1 MAAWQPP
8 SAIRAC
14 LLIAVVA
21 LLLASRAGAKKPRVD
36 AAAAGGAGADIVV
49 AKDGTGQYTTIQ
61 EAFTAARSGNRNR
74 FFVIFIKAGIYE
86 EQPTL
91 PVNLRFIGLV
101 GERAGSGVKITSSGA
116 AGDSSLDEC
125 ATFRLLASD
134 VVVSNI
140 IFENAHG
147 PGEQGGDEDQ
157 AVAMKVA
164 GTRVAFYGCTFLGYQ
179 SLLNLPF
186 FSGSLPCSHS
196 RSFLPPRDPS
206 RILCT
211 LQSACNTTR
220 TAVRSPNLG
229 PAFSVCS
236 ALARPS
242 ANYLLTHLRLHLT
255 SFPISPASS
264 DPSPPPPLPPRRL
277 PPPNP
282 DSPVSHNPPV
292 IQGRV
297 DFVFGNA
304 KALFHDCKFRLVYWG
319 GGYFAQARDKGQD
332 TGFVVLGGSLKPFG
346 KGPIK
351 PGYLA
356 RSWGDYSTV
365 VFVNTMF
372 ATGSVRAEGWG
383 FVNGYEDTDSLTFGA
398 YGCYGPGYN
407 TTEWE
412 SFAKVMTA
420 AEAAPFS
427 SINYVNQGGWIVD
440 PNALVR
446 GVGGWVNNG
455 NGKAGGGKKPADSPK
470 PLPST
475 SPKPVPTPTPKP
487 ASKPGPKPASKTAP
501 VPAPKSSGSAPNK
514 GTGNVPAGAGG
525 GGKKHGPISDGVSS
539 TPSGQT
545 GGRKPVASVPPTV
558 PKTNTGG
565 TGNARVRKPAGVGG
579 GSNRGN
585 SSGGNGANGNKNKDD
600 DDDDDN

>member
-1 MAAWQPP
+1 M
-8 SAIRAC
+8 RVC

-36 AAAAGGAGADIVV
+36 AAAAGGAGADIIV

-91 PVNLRFIGLV
+91 PANLRFIGLV

-134 VVVSNI
+134 VVISNI

-179 SLLNLPF
+179 DTLYATIGLQYYKNCSTYFHPSPALP
-186 FSGSLPCSHS
+186 PCSCLF
-196 RSFLPPRDPS
+196 RL
-206 RILCT
+206 
-211 LQSACNTTR
+211 SA
-220 TAVRSPNLG
+220 
-229 PAFSVCS
+229 
-236 ALARPS
+236 
-242 ANYLLTHLRLHLT
+242 H
-255 SFPISPASS
+255 ASS
-264 DPSPPPPLPPRRL
+264 HASHLFSRLPRLLRFPRQPPLPA
-277 PPPNP
+277 
-282 DSPVSHNPPV
+282 SHNPPV

-372 ATGSVRAEGWG
+372 AAGSVRAEGWG
-383 FVNGYEDTDSLTFGA
+383 FVSGYEDTDSLTFGA

-407 TTEWE
+407 TTGWE

-420 AEAAPFS
+420 AEAAPYS

-446 GVGGWVNNG
+446 GVGGLVNNG
-455 NGKAGGGKKPADSPK
+455 NGKGGGRKKPAASPT
-470 PLPST
+470 PATTP
-475 SPKPVPTPTPKP
+475 SPKPVPTKP
-487 ASKPGPKPASKTAP
+487 SSKPGPKPAPKTAP
-501 VPAPKSSGSAPNK
+501 VPAPKTAPVPAPKTAPVPAPKASGSAPNK
-514 GTGNVPAGAGG
+514 GTGNVPASSGG
-525 GGKKHGPISDGVSS
+525 RGKKRGPVADGASG
-539 TPSGQT
+539 TPGGQT
-545 GGRKPVASVPPTV
+545 GGGKPVASVSPPA
-558 PKTNTGG
+558 PKTN
-565 TGNARVRKPAGVGG
+565 GNGRDRHKPAGVGG
-579 GSNRGN
+579 GSKKGN
-585 SSGGNGANGNKNKDD
+585 SSRGNGANGNKNKDD
-600 DDDDDN
+600 DGDDDDDN